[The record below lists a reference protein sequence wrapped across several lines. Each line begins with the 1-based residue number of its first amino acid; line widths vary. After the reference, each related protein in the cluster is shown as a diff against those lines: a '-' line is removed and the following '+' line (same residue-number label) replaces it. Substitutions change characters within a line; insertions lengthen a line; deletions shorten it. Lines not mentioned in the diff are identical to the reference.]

1 MPVSAACCAGRAAPL
16 PPPPRRSAPA
26 GWACLPAMP
35 HQRGFPAKSVGRQA
49 FHSCPLAIRP
59 CAELRVED
67 VLAEVEDL
75 LRAPDPQRIT
85 LPGRPRR
92 RAIEPGGRCI
102 CARTAASRDWG
113 PCFFCGSL
121 TEAACSGCPPAA
133 ACCCRVCP
141 LLRTDLQRCGA
152 AGTIIGLL
160 LDVNLFWEV
169 RGDSML
175 GCRSPRDEEQQARR
189 MSSELSYSFAD
200 ASGP

>member
-1 MPVSAACCAGRAAPL
+1 MPACAPFEQVGRPPWVCRPWARQALPLLQPCRRAQCCASFPRRTLHLPLLQADLYTFFREIYSLWVALGQYAGEPLRVMPVSAACCAGRAAPL

-85 LPGRPRR
+85 LPGRPRQ
-92 RAIEPGGRCI
+92 RAITACGMRI
-102 CARTAASRDWG
+102 CARTAASRD
-113 PCFFCGSL
+113 CG
-121 TEAACSGCPPAA
+121 PPASF
-133 ACCCRVCP
+133 
-141 LLRTDLQRCGA
+141 A
-152 AGTIIGLL
+152 AG
-160 LDVNLFWEV
+160 
-169 RGDSML
+169 
-175 GCRSPRDEEQQARR
+175 
-189 MSSELSYSFAD
+189 
-200 ASGP
+200 